1 MLFIINSISYFK
13 FLSTYFG
20 QSKLKQKNQG
30 SLITI
35 IFFWMIVI
43 TWLNYCKLLW
53 WFYYDDTKDVVFVW
67 FHLLI
72 YINCFQLSSALIILE
87 IWWIIC
93 LKLNVLII
101 FLYLLL
107 FHNLLVV
114 ALVNSDISQFC
125 FINRSFFISQFFCI
139 F

>member
-1 MLFIINSISYFK
+1 MLFVINSISYFK

-20 QSKLKQKNQG
+20 QSKLKQKNLE

-43 TWLNYCKLLW
+43 TWLNCCKLLW